1 MTLELIRVDDRL
13 IHGQVL
19 VGWTRSLGVDHIVV
33 ADDKVGADPLQTTLM
48 RMAAPTGVRVS
59 ILSIEQAAAALTGG
73 TLDQDR
79 VLVLVRGPAEL
90 SRLREAGVP
99 FDRVNVGNV
108 HSGPGRSKLTKE
120 VHASPEELAVWRELA
135 RSGVRLSAQ
144 WLPDQARTDL
154 APIVLRG

>member
-19 VGWTRSLGVDHIVV
+19 VGWTRSLGVDHIMV
-33 ADDKVGADPLQTTLM
+33 ADDKVGADALQSSLM
-48 RMAAPTGVRVS
+48 RMAAPTGVQVS
-59 ILSIEQAAAALTGG
+59 IFSIEKAAAALTGG
-73 TLDQDR
+73 EFARDR
-79 VLVLVRGPAEL
+79 VLALVRGPAEL
-90 SRLREAGVP
+90 SRLRRAGVP

-120 VHASPEELAVWRELA
+120 VYASPEELAAWRDLV
-135 RSGVRLSAQ
+135 RDGVSLFAQ

-154 APIVLRG
+154 APIVQRG

>member
-19 VGWTRSLGVDHIVV
+19 VGWTRSLGVDHIMV
-33 ADDKVGADPLQTTLM
+33 ADDKVGADPLQSTLM
-48 RMAAPTGVRVS
+48 RMAAPTGVKVS
-59 ILSIEQAAAALTGG
+59 ILSIEKAAAALGG
-73 TLDQDR
+73 GEFDGDR
-79 VLVLVRGPAEL
+79 VLALVRGPAEL
-90 SRLREAGVP
+90 SQLRRAGVP

-120 VHASPEELAVWRELA
+120 VYASAEELATWRELIQA
-135 RSGVRLSAQ
+135 GVQLFAQ

-154 APIVLRG
+154 GPIVQRG